1 VPQQERARAT
11 RAAILHA
18 AAEVFDERGYGS
30 TSLDVVADTAGV
42 TKGALYFHFP
52 SKAALAD
59 AVIAEQHR
67 LARAYA
73 DRVSAVAGSCAEAI
87 VLSCA
92 SLATQLTREVTIT
105 AGIRLTTE
113 VPDRALTVAPPYL
126 DWLDQMGRLIRGA
139 VDEGAFRADL
149 DVDAATHLLVGAY
162 TGVQTLSGATT
173 GRADVFERL
182 AQLLSVLLPWMAAPG
197 SVGLTTSLVALV
209 RPTDL
214 PSAP

>member
-1 VPQQERARAT
+1 MPQQERARAT
-11 RAAILHA
+11 RAAILRA
-18 AAEVFDERGYGS
+18 AAEVFDERGYGA

-42 TKGALYFHFP
+42 TKGALYFHFS

-73 DRVSAVAGSCAEAI
+73 DRVSASAGSSAEAI
-87 VLSCA
+87 MLSCA
-92 SLATQLTREVTIT
+92 SLATQLTCEVAVT

-113 VPDRALTVAPPYL
+113 APSHELTVAPPYV
-126 DWLDQMGRLIRGA
+126 DWLDQMGQLIKGA
-139 VDEGAFRADL
+139 VDEGTFRADL

-162 TGVQTLSGATT
+162 TGVQTLSDATT
-173 GRADVFERL
+173 GRADVFDRL
-182 AQLLSVLLPWMAAPG
+182 VQLMSVLLPWMTVPG
-197 SVGLTTSLVALV
+197 SEALTSSLIALV